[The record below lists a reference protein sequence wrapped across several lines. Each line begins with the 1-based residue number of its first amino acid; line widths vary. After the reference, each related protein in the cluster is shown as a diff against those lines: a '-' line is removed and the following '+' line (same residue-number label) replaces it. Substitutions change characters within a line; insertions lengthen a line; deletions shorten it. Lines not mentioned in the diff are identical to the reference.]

1 MRIYYRGPDA
11 VVTDGHFAWL
21 GDPVRMV
28 LIRDLHNVRR
38 AHTDAR
44 RANPRAL
51 QVAFGALIVTA
62 AGWTTLGTP
71 AVYVSAPLCAA
82 IAGLCTAAYWRLR
95 PQRWEL
101 LANYRGSDVTLYAT
115 SDPRVFNQVTR
126 ALRRAVEDSR
136 PATDGYDLVA
146 AA

>member
-21 GDPVRMV
+21 GNPVRMV
-28 LIRDLHNVRR
+28 LIRDLRNVRR

-44 RANPRAL
+44 RGNPRAM
-51 QVAFGALIVTA
+51 QVGLAALLVTA
-62 AGWTTLGTP
+62 AGWSTLGTT
-71 AVYVSAPLCAA
+71 AVLVSAPLCAA
-82 IAGLCTAAYWRLR
+82 IAGISTAAYWRSR

-101 LANYRGSDVTLYAT
+101 LATYRGSNVTLYST
-115 SDPRVFNQVTR
+115 SDVRVFNQVAR

-146 AA
+146 A

>member
-1 MRIYYRGPDA
+1 
-11 VVTDGHFAWL
+11 
-21 GDPVRMV
+21 MV
-28 LIRDLHNVRR
+28 LIRDLRNVRR

-44 RANPRAL
+44 RGNPRAL

-101 LANYRGSDVTLYAT
+101 LANYRGNDVTLYAT
-115 SDPRVFNQVTR
+115 SDVRVFNQVAR
-126 ALRRAVEDSR
+126 ALRRAVEDNR
-136 PATDGYDLVA
+136 TATDGYDLVA

>member
-28 LIRDLHNVRR
+28 LIRDLRNVRR

-44 RANPRAL
+44 RGNPRAL

-82 IAGLCTAAYWRLR
+82 IAGLCTAAYWRVR

-101 LANYRGSDVTLYAT
+101 LATYRGSTVTLYST
-115 SDPRVFNQVTR
+115 SDVRVFNQVAR

-146 AA
+146 A